1 MSGRGMKDSTFQDCD
16 DTGWYN
22 TTPKLID
29 LNQAANNPSSRL
41 LLYFLKSPLENLLS
55 LKALNRVYEKYYE
68 KTVYCKDLNKIF
80 HLGLDAL
87 NVTYSVTQADLQKIP
102 PKGPLVVVANHPFGA
117 LEGVI
122 LGAVLLKVRPDL
134 KILGNYLLKNIV
146 GIRDTII
153 SVDPFVT
160 GHSAASNLKGLKEAM
175 RWVKGGG
182 LLATFPA
189 GEVSSV
195 KLTQGRVID
204 PVWSS
209 HIGGIIRRTRAAAL
223 PVYFPGR
230 NSVVFQLLGLLH
242 PGLRTALL
250 PRELINKKNKQIKVH
265 IGRAFPWRKLQRF
278 ETDAKIMDYLRVN
291 TYFLRNRAC
300 QNKIGAMVLP
310 FKSSSNKTPEPIIK
324 AVSPSLL
331 QDDIAALPAE
341 QRLVQ
346 NGDMDVYIARA
357 SQIPNILNEIG
368 RLRELT
374 FRQVQEGTGKALD
387 LDRFD
392 AYYLHLFV
400 WNHKK
405 RELVG
410 AYRLGLA
417 DKILKS
423 KGAEGLYTSTLFR
436 FKPEFVDR
444 LKTAIETGRS
454 FIRSEY
460 QKKFNSLVLLW
471 RGIGEFIA
479 RNPHYKILFG
489 PVSISKSYH
498 AVSKNLI
505 VRFLKTN
512 NLDPRLARFVSARN
526 SFRSGR
532 IEGLNRTILKS
543 SFQDIDDISLL
554 ISEIESDGK
563 GVPILLR
570 HYLKL
575 NGRLISF
582 NSDRAFS
589 RVVDGLLLV
598 DLTKTDPKILK
609 RFMGEKGYES
619 ITRYPRPFPEKD
631 PSDDPEKYLDVT
643 NGP

>member
-1 MSGRGMKDSTFQDCD
+1 MKDSTFRNFDETKWQHSV
-16 DTGWYN
+16 
-22 TTPKLID
+22 PKLID
-29 LNQAANNPSSRL
+29 LYQAAGNPISRF
-41 LLYFLKSPLENLLS
+41 LLYFLNSPLENLLS
-55 LKALNRVYEKYYE
+55 LGALNRVYEKYYK
-68 KTVYCKDLNKIF
+68 KTVHCKDLKEIF
-80 HLGLDAL
+80 HLGLDTL
-87 NVTYSVTQADLQKIP
+87 NVTYSVSRTDLQKIP

-134 KILGNYLLKNIV
+134 KILGNYLLKNII

-153 SVDPFVT
+153 SVDPFVSGQST
-160 GHSAASNLKGLKEAM
+160 ASNLKGLKEAI

-182 LLATFPA
+182 VLATFPA
-189 GEVSSV
+189 GEVSSL
-195 KLTQGRVID
+195 KLGQGRVID

-209 HIGGIIRRTRAAAL
+209 HIGGIIRRTQATAL

-230 NSVVFQLLGLLH
+230 NGAVFQFLGLLH
-242 PGLRTALL
+242 PKLRTALL
-250 PRELINKKNKQIKVH
+250 PRELINKKNKRIELH
-265 IGRAFPWRKLQRF
+265 IGKAFSWRKLQRF
-278 ETDAKIMDYLRVN
+278 ETDAQMMNFLRIN
-291 TYFLRNRAC
+291 TYFLRNRTSRVKKAP
-300 QNKIGAMVLP
+300 MVSP
-310 FKSSSNKTPEPIIK
+310 FKSSSHPTHEPIIE
-324 AVSPSLL
+324 AVSPFLL
-331 QDDIAALPAE
+331 QHDIAALPAE

-346 NGDMDVYIARA
+346 NGDLDVYIARM
-357 SQIPNILNEIG
+357 SQIPNLLNEIG

-374 FRQVQEGTGKALD
+374 FRQVQEGTGRAVD

-392 AYYLHLFV
+392 AYYLHLFA

-423 KGAEGLYTSTLFR
+423 KGPEGLYTNTLFR
-436 FKPEFVDR
+436 FKPEFVKR
-444 LKTAIETGRS
+444 LENAIETGRS

-460 QKKFNSLVLLW
+460 QRKFNSLVLLW

-479 RNPHYKILFG
+479 RNPHYNILFG

-505 VRFLKTN
+505 VRFLQTN
-512 NLDPRLARFVSARN
+512 NLDSRLARFVSARN

-532 IEGLNRTILKS
+532 IDGVNSSMLIS

-582 NSDRAFS
+582 NSDKAFS
-589 RVVDGLLLV
+589 KVVDGLLLV

-619 ITRYPRPFPEKD
+619 ITRYPRALPEKNRI
-631 PSDDPEKYLDVT
+631 DDYEPYFDDREVL
-643 NGP
+643 

>member
-1 MSGRGMKDSTFQDCD
+1 MKNSTFQDSD
-16 DTGWYN
+16 N
-22 TTPKLID
+22 TAWDNTVPKLID
-29 LNQAANNPSSRL
+29 LNEAAKNPISRFL
-41 LLYFLKSPLENLLS
+41 LHLLNSPLENALS
-55 LKALNRVYEKYYE
+55 LKALNRVYAKYYE
-68 KTVYCKDLNKIF
+68 KTLHCKDPEKLF

-87 NVTYSVTQADLQKIP
+87 NVTYSVSEADLQKIP
-102 PKGPLVVVANHPFGA
+102 VKGPLVVVANHPFGA

-134 KILGNYLLKNIV
+134 KILGNYLLKHII

-153 SVDPFVT
+153 SVDPFDT
-160 GHSAASNLKGLKEAM
+160 KHSAASNLKGLKEAI

-189 GEVSSV
+189 GEVSCL
-195 KLTQGRVID
+195 KLRQGRVID
-204 PVWSS
+204 PAWSS
-209 HIGGIIRRTRAAAL
+209 HIGGIIRRTKATAL

-230 NSVVFQLLGLLH
+230 NGVVFQILGLLH
-242 PGLRTALL
+242 HGFRTALL
-250 PRELINKKNKQIKVH
+250 PRELTNKRNKQINVH
-265 IGRAFPWRKLQRF
+265 IGKAFSWRKLQRF
-278 ETDAKIMDYLRVN
+278 ETDGKMMSYLRVN
-291 TYFLRNRAC
+291 TYFLRNRAG
-300 QNKIGAMVLP
+300 QIKKTAIGFPSKNSVD
-310 FKSSSNKTPEPIIK
+310 FIPEPVIA
-324 AVSPSLL
+324 AVRPTLL
-331 QDDIAALPAE
+331 QKDVAALPAE

-346 NGDMDVYIARA
+346 NGDLAVYIARA
-357 SQIPNILNEIG
+357 SQIPNLLNEIG
-368 RLRELT
+368 RLREIT
-374 FRQVQEGTGKALD
+374 FRQVQEGTGKAVD

-400 WNHKK
+400 WNQKK
-405 RELVG
+405 KELVG

-423 KGAEGLYTSTLFR
+423 QGPGGLYTSTLFR
-436 FKPEFVDR
+436 FKPEFVNQ
-444 LKTAIETGRS
+444 LVNAIETGRS

-489 PVSISKSYH
+489 PVSISKDYH

-512 NLDPRLARFVSARN
+512 NLDPKLARFVSARN
-526 SFRSGR
+526 SYRSGR
-532 IEGLNRTILKS
+532 VEGVNSTILKS

-575 NGRLISF
+575 NGSLISF
-582 NSDRAFS
+582 NSDKAFS

-609 RFMGEKGYES
+609 RFMGENGFET
-619 ITRYPRPFPEKD
+619 ITRYHRVLPEKD
-631 PSDDPEKYLDVT
+631 DTVNYKKYLT
-643 NGP
+643 